1 MKLRNVAAMGEA
13 LGEQYTI
20 LFQEVTALHL
30 YWKEFFELFGTNDK
44 RIDRLN
50 RAAPGFFQMLQEQ
63 QFETNMLRIARL
75 TDPPQSVGKDN
86 LTICNLP
93 NLVGDPALKPRLT
106 TLIDEAKKRTEFL
119 S

>member
-1 MKLRNVAAMGEA
+1 MTRDEMKLRNVAAMGEA

-63 QFETNMLRIARL
+63 QFENKYAAY
-75 TDPPQSVGKDN
+75 S
-86 LTICNLP
+86 
-93 NLVGDPALKPRLT
+93 A
-106 TLIDEAKKRTEFL
+106 IDRSAAVRWER
-119 S
+119 